1 MINQPPKTKFH
12 SLIIIGSETLA
23 CGLIML
29 LDHSY
34 FSDNTKRPVM
44 HFVYGLGGPE
54 WTGTLCVIGLL
65 ALLIGIIRIDR
76 IKHVRIDI
84 IMISLLGSLWLAY
97 TVTFVIQDYYGP
109 KEVIDLKAVMSLFV
123 FVQILH
129 SAYYDFNISNQGD
142 GHDWTIR

>member
-1 MINQPPKTKFH
+1 MFNKPPQSKFH
-12 SLIIIGSETLA
+12 NLIIIGSETLA

-34 FSDNTKRPVM
+34 FADDTKRPVM
-44 HFVYGLGGPE
+44 HFVYGLGGFD

-65 ALLIGIIRIDR
+65 ALIIGIIKVDR
-76 IKHVRIDI
+76 IKHVRLDI

-97 TVTFVIQDYYGP
+97 TVTFFIQDYYGP
-109 KEVIDLKAVMSLFV
+109 REAIDLKTVMSLFV

-129 SAYYDFNISNQGD
+129 SAYYDFNVIN
-142 GHDWTIR
+142 